1 MKNTL
6 IGVIV
11 GTFIFLCVFGYGY
24 GYVLLN
30 SKSEKIVGTNMQSE
44 LKEYEYLE
52 GIVLG

>member
-6 IGVIV
+6 IGVIL
-11 GTFIFLCVFGYGY
+11 GTFIFLCVFGY

-44 LKEYEYLE
+44 LKECEYLE

>member
-11 GTFIFLCVFGYGY
+11 GTFIFLCVLGY
-24 GYVLLN
+24 GYVFLN